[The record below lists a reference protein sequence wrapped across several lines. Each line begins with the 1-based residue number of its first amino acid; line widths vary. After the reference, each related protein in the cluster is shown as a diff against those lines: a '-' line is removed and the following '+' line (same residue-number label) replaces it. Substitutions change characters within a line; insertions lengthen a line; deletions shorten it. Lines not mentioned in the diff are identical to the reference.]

1 MSEPESLENA
11 REIIERFGGIRPMST
26 KTDIPV
32 TTIQGWKKRDTIPG
46 SRVDAVLAAASEN
59 NINLD
64 DLMSEQ
70 KASTSQ
76 TDLDASK
83 ETAGDTAQVGAHTE
97 YDDGSSSEA
106 RFVPPPV
113 SERQATP
120 YGQGQPQNSG
130 KLVFVGLIVLI
141 AFLVAGLMT
150 LAPKVKVVTEQA
162 DRIVSLERKLETVE
176 AEQAEISETV
186 PTNLQVKLADIQ
198 QQANQAVQKAQSVA
212 SQASGS
218 FNTAID
224 TSSLENR
231 LGTLET
237 SLETF
242 LEQKGSLDLA
252 GLWTNFLGLRA
263 TTQGRTQLDSASTE
277 LLSWI
282 NRLQSDEVTLDE
294 ALPVIREES
303 DTVGKT
309 FDGVEDQD
317 LKAAAMLLAMS
328 QMRDTLRRD
337 RESFDTDL
345 NLLRKLVGSENP
357 ALMAS
362 IDKLAPHADEGVL
375 SPTGLKNEFRGLAG
389 DVVTASLEGE
399 DVSITDKAKARFGD
413 ILKVEKDGEQLTG
426 TPTQITVAKAQK
438 KLDEGDIQGAI
449 GLLQGLDGKAGATAK
464 PFIEEAQLTLL
475 AKQIQDLLGQSIET
489 QLRVSNDKMPSVS
502 EILEGRSLPN
512 LPKSI
517 DPKEVLDGI
526 KEAVPL
532 KGEVKEDPNSGFKI
546 YKKNALEN

>member
-1 MSEPESLENA
+1 
-11 REIIERFGGIRPMST
+11 MST

-76 TDLDASK
+76 TDLDAAK
-83 ETAGDTAQVGAHTE
+83 ETAGDTAQVGTHTDE
-97 YDDGSSSEA
+97 YDDGSSEA

-120 YGQGQPQNSG
+120 YGQGQSQNSG

-389 DVVTASLEGE
+389 DVVSASLEGE

-532 KGEVKEDPNSGFKI
+532 KGEVKEEPNSGFKI

>member
-76 TDLDASK
+76 TDLDAAK
-83 ETAGDTAQVGAHTE
+83 ETAGDTAQVGTHTDE
-97 YDDGSSSEA
+97 YDDGSSEA

-120 YGQGQPQNSG
+120 YGQGQSQNSG

-389 DVVTASLEGE
+389 DVVSASLEGE

>member
-1 MSEPESLENA
+1 
-11 REIIERFGGIRPMST
+11 
-26 KTDIPV
+26 
-32 TTIQGWKKRDTIPG
+32 
-46 SRVDAVLAAASEN
+46 
-59 NINLD
+59 
-64 DLMSEQ
+64 MSEQ

-76 TDLDASK
+76 TDLDAAK
-83 ETAGDTAQVGAHTE
+83 ETTGDTVQVVTHTE
-97 YDDGSSSEA
+97 YDEGSSEA

-120 YGQGQPQNSG
+120 YGQGQSQNSG

-389 DVVTASLEGE
+389 DVVSASLEGE

>member
-46 SRVDAVLAAASEN
+46 SRVDTVLAAASEN

-64 DLMSEQ
+64 DLMTEQ
-70 KASTSQ
+70 KAGASQ
-76 TDLDASK
+76 ANINDSNETSK
-83 ETAGDTAQVGAHTE
+83 EVAQSSADTE
-97 YDDGSSSEA
+97 YDDGSRDA

-113 SERQATP
+113 NDRQATP
-120 YGQGQPQNSG
+120 YGQGQSQNSG

-218 FNTAID
+218 FNTGID

-242 LEQKGSLDLA
+242 LEQKGSLDVP
-252 GLWTNFLGLRA
+252 GVWTNFLGLRA

-337 RESFDTDL
+337 RESFGTDL

-389 DVVTASLEGE
+389 DVVSASLEGE

-546 YKKNALEN
+546 YKKNVLEN

>member
-76 TDLDASK
+76 TDLDAAK
-83 ETAGDTAQVGAHTE
+83 ETTGDTVQVVTHTE
-97 YDDGSSSEA
+97 YDEGSSEA

-120 YGQGQPQNSG
+120 YGQGQSQNSG

-389 DVVTASLEGE
+389 DVVSASLEGE